1 MKVWTYVQTIGKQDL
16 LSHILRKKQIW
27 TTIFKVGRCDM
38 DDQNYDNMQNLK
50 YGVGTDIWAIILKG
64 FH

>member
-1 MKVWTYVQTIGKQDL
+1 MNHSVFEEIV
-16 LSHILRKKQIW
+16 W